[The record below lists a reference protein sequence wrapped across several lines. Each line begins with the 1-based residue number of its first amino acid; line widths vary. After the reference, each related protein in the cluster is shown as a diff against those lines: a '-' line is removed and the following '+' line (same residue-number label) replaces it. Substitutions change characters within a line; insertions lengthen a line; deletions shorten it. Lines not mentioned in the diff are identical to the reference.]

1 METLLEG
8 VCVCVCPIQGLLEM
22 DAVISVSI
30 EAEAAHVDRFPF
42 ATQEGIPRAMK
53 LLYFDP

>member
-8 VCVCVCPIQGLLEM
+8 VCVCPIQGLLEM

-30 EAEAAHVDRFPF
+30 EAEAHVDRCPF
-42 ATQEGIPRAMK
+42 ATQEEGIPRAMK